1 MIDEAYE
8 SFNAALRVAREHGW
22 QDEIDRNLAALDD
35 IAARRQA
42 TELDSASEM
51 SYIVFGIVFSIMLV
65 IGAFASVGTFELEF
79 FNGLVHAGLYLLV
92 TLALAVSCGFQLAT
106 G

>member
-1 MIDEAYE
+1 VVSRGVEARRERARKQAARQEAEAHWLTGVERLRIGLFDEAYE

-42 TELDSASEM
+42 TELDRGSGDP
-51 SYIVFGIVFSIMLV
+51 V
-65 IGAFASVGTFELEF
+65 
-79 FNGLVHAGLYLLV
+79 
-92 TLALAVSCGFQLAT
+92 
-106 G
+106 